1 MPSAGVRTGSRPW
14 RRYDVIVAARNE
26 QLEPLDVEHGV
37 AGNASLAPSKT
48 RSFWRT
54 GLLLTSSAALG
65 GIAVAIWNRR
75 SLARIRQKYES
86 RAAQSGIHEPGIHED
101 DLID

>member
-1 MPSAGVRTGSRPW
+1 MRRPPGVRALPKPR

-26 QLEPLDVEHGV
+26 QLEPLDVEHGG
-37 AGNASLAPSKT
+37 AGNASVTPSKT

-75 SLARIRQKYES
+75 SLARIRQEYES
-86 RAAQSGIHEPGIHED
+86 RAAQPGIHED